1 MESQFLIKHNPQ
13 IIKTYSFSIIDKKN
27 SKNSLKKNPSIPLFN
42 STKTIIKNRTNSNNK
57 RPKSSINSSNIL
69 NYDYY
74 SIINQ
79 PKISKRE
86 QDKVFNALYND
97 SKYRKEK
104 LKRLNEK
111 KEEQLKSIYTF
122 SPKQIPNKFNERY
135 NKKLIKSQSR
145 IDLNNYNLNDNLNY
159 NYNNSNYINF
169 YNRLEN
175 YERKKKENLIKI
187 KNDIFDTIPHPKMIK
202 MNIKDL
208 QLPYNSKK
216 FLSIKKQK
224 IEKLR
229 ENIINEK
236 GITFKP
242 KLNENIN
249 SCIKN
254 NFQERN
260 EAFIK
265 SKETKLN
272 NIYEDD
278 ECTFS
283 PKINYESSL
292 IQFNSSIENRLYN
305 YKKYYDKNLEY
316 TRIKNEKIY
325 PFHPKISKNT
335 NLILENRRKNI
346 EYIKQNPYFNNY
358 DSVIHFSREKEF
370 DDSINHI
377 NEKNEKVTLIK
388 KSKSDKN
395 FHSNE
400 KTNIIN
406 KNTLIENIKYKF
418 KNLSKRNFNDN
429 NLGYKYFGNA
439 EEKEK
444 PTTNCS
450 SINSKSI
457 VNLNYYDNLI

>member
-1 MESQFLIKHNPQ
+1 MESQLLIKQNPK
-13 IIKTYSFSIIDKKN
+13 IIKTYSFSIIEKKK
-27 SKNSLKKNPSIPLFN
+27 SKNSLKKNQLIPIFN
-42 STKTIIKNRTNSNNK
+42 STKTIIKNRTNANSK

-111 KEEQLKSIYTF
+111 KEEQLKLIYTF

-145 IDLNNYNLNDNLNY
+145 IELNNFNLNDNLNY
-159 NYNNSNYINF
+159 NNSYHLNF

-175 YERKKKENLIKI
+175 YERKKKENLKKI
-187 KNDIFDTIPHPKMIK
+187 KNDIFETIPHPKMTK

-224 IEKLR
+224 IEQLR
-229 ENIINEK
+229 ENLLNEK

-249 SCIKN
+249 LYIKN
-254 NFQERN
+254 NFLERN

-265 SKETKLN
+265 SKEMKLN

-292 IQFNSSIENRLYN
+292 IHFNSSIENRLYN
-305 YKKYYDKNLEY
+305 YKKYYDKNIEY

-358 DSVIHFSREKEF
+358 DSIIHYSREKEF
-370 DDSINHI
+370 DDSMNHI
-377 NEKNEKVTLIK
+377 NEINEKVKQIK

-395 FHSNE
+395 FQSTE
-400 KTNIIN
+400 KKNITNN
-406 KNTLIENIKYKF
+406 KNVLIENIKYKF

-457 VNLNYYDNLI
+457 INLNYYDNLI

>member
-1 MESQFLIKHNPQ
+1 MESQLLIKQNPK
-13 IIKTYSFSIIDKKN
+13 IIKTYSFSIIEKKK
-27 SKNSLKKNPSIPLFN
+27 SKNSLKKNQLIPIFN
-42 STKTIIKNRTNSNNK
+42 STKTIIKNRTNANSK

-111 KEEQLKSIYTF
+111 KEEQLKLIYTF

-145 IDLNNYNLNDNLNY
+145 IELNNFNLNDNLNY
-159 NYNNSNYINF
+159 NNSYHLNF

-175 YERKKKENLIKI
+175 YERKKKENLKKI
-187 KNDIFDTIPHPKMIK
+187 KNDIFETIPHPKMTK

-224 IEKLR
+224 IEQLR
-229 ENIINEK
+229 ENLLNEK

-249 SCIKN
+249 LYIKN
-254 NFQERN
+254 NFLERN

-265 SKETKLN
+265 SKEMKLN

-292 IQFNSSIENRLYN
+292 IHFNSSIENRLYN

-316 TRIKNEKIY
+316 TRIKNEKVY
-325 PFHPKISKNT
+325 SFHPKISKNT

-358 DSVIHFSREKEF
+358 DSIIHYSREKEF
-370 DDSINHI
+370 DDSMNHI
-377 NEKNEKVTLIK
+377 NEINEKVKQIK

-395 FHSNE
+395 FQSTE
-400 KTNIIN
+400 KKNITNN
-406 KNTLIENIKYKF
+406 KNVLIENIKYKF

-457 VNLNYYDNLI
+457 INLNYYDNLI

>member
-1 MESQFLIKHNPQ
+1 MKSQLLIKQSPQ
-13 IIKTYSFSIIDKKN
+13 IIKTYSFSIIDNNN
-27 SKNSLKKNPSIPLFN
+27 SKNNLKKNPSIPIFN
-42 STKTIIKNRTNSNNK
+42 STNTIIKNRTNSKNK

-111 KEEQLKSIYTF
+111 KEEQLKLIYTF

-145 IDLNNYNLNDNLNY
+145 IELNNFKLNDNLNY
-159 NYNNSNYINF
+159 NNSYHLNF

-175 YERKKKENLIKI
+175 YERKKKENLKKI
-187 KNDIFDTIPHPKMIK
+187 KNDIFETIPHPKMTK

-224 IEKLR
+224 IEQLR
-229 ENIINEK
+229 ENLLNEK

-249 SCIKN
+249 SYIKN

-278 ECTFS
+278 ECTFT

-292 IQFNSSIENRLYN
+292 IQFNSRIENRLYN

-316 TRIKNEKIY
+316 TRIKNEKVY
-325 PFHPKISKNT
+325 SFHPKISKNT

-358 DSVIHFSREKEF
+358 DSIIHYSREKEF

-377 NEKNEKVTLIK
+377 NELNEEVKQIK

-395 FHSNE
+395 FQSTE
-400 KTNIIN
+400 KKNITNN
-406 KNTLIENIKYKF
+406 KNVLIENIKYKF

-429 NLGYKYFGNA
+429 NLGYKYFGNV

-457 VNLNYYDNLI
+457 INLNYYDNLI

>member
-1 MESQFLIKHNPQ
+1 MKSQLLIKQSPQ
-13 IIKTYSFSIIDKKN
+13 IIKTYSFSIIDNNN
-27 SKNSLKKNPSIPLFN
+27 SKNNLKKNPSIPIFN
-42 STKTIIKNRTNSNNK
+42 STNTIIKNRTNSKNK

-111 KEEQLKSIYTF
+111 KEEQLKLIYTF

-145 IDLNNYNLNDNLNY
+145 IELNNYNLNNNLNY
-159 NYNNSNYINF
+159 NNSYIVNF

-175 YERKKKENLIKI
+175 YERKKKENLKKI
-187 KNDIFDTIPHPKMIK
+187 KNDIFETIPHPKMIK

-208 QLPYNSKK
+208 HLPYNSKK

-224 IEKLR
+224 IEQLR
-229 ENIINEK
+229 ENILNEK

-249 SCIKN
+249 SYIKN

-278 ECTFS
+278 ECTFT

-292 IQFNSSIENRLYN
+292 IQFNSRIENRLYN

-316 TRIKNEKIY
+316 TRIKNEKVY
-325 PFHPKISKNT
+325 SFHPKISKNT

-358 DSVIHFSREKEF
+358 DSIIHYSREKEF

-377 NEKNEKVTLIK
+377 NELNEEVKQIK

-395 FHSNE
+395 FQPIE
-400 KTNIIN
+400 KKNIIN
-406 KNTLIENIKYKF
+406 KNVLIENIKYKF

-429 NLGYKYFGNA
+429 NLGYKYFANA

>member
-1 MESQFLIKHNPQ
+1 MESQLLIKQNPK
-13 IIKTYSFSIIDKKN
+13 IIKTYSFSIIEKKK
-27 SKNSLKKNPSIPLFN
+27 SKNSLKKNQLIPIFN
-42 STKTIIKNRTNSNNK
+42 STKTIIKNRTNANSK
-57 RPKSSINSSNIL
+57 RPKSSINSSNF

-111 KEEQLKSIYTF
+111 KEEQLKLIYTF

-145 IDLNNYNLNDNLNY
+145 IELNNFNLNDNLNY
-159 NYNNSNYINF
+159 NNSYHLNF

-175 YERKKKENLIKI
+175 YERKKKENLKKI
-187 KNDIFDTIPHPKMIK
+187 KNDIFETIPHPKMTK

-224 IEKLR
+224 IEQLR
-229 ENIINEK
+229 ENLLNEK

-249 SCIKN
+249 LYIKN
-254 NFQERN
+254 NFLERN

-265 SKETKLN
+265 SKEMKLN

-292 IQFNSSIENRLYN
+292 IHFNSSIENRLYN

-316 TRIKNEKIY
+316 TRIKNEKVY
-325 PFHPKISKNT
+325 SFHPKISKNT

-358 DSVIHFSREKEF
+358 DSIIHYSREKEF
-370 DDSINHI
+370 DDSMNHI
-377 NEKNEKVTLIK
+377 NEINEKVKQIK

-395 FHSNE
+395 FQSTE
-400 KTNIIN
+400 KKNITNN
-406 KNTLIENIKYKF
+406 KNVLIENIKYKF

-429 NLGYKYFGNA
+429 NLGYKYFGNV

-457 VNLNYYDNLI
+457 INLNYYDNLI

>member
-1 MESQFLIKHNPQ
+1 MKSQLLIKQSPQ
-13 IIKTYSFSIIDKKN
+13 IIKTYSFSIIDNNN
-27 SKNSLKKNPSIPLFN
+27 SKNNLKKNPSIPIFN
-42 STKTIIKNRTNSNNK
+42 STNTIIKNRTNSKNK

-86 QDKVFNALYND
+86 KDKVFNALYND

-111 KEEQLKSIYTF
+111 KEEQLKLIYTF

-145 IDLNNYNLNDNLNY
+145 IELNNYNLNNNLNY
-159 NYNNSNYINF
+159 NNSYIVNF

-175 YERKKKENLIKI
+175 YERKKKENLTKI
-187 KNDIFDTIPHPKMIK
+187 KNDIFETIPHPKMIK

-208 QLPYNSKK
+208 HLPYNSKK

-224 IEKLR
+224 IEQLR
-229 ENIINEK
+229 ENILNEK

-249 SCIKN
+249 SYIKN

-278 ECTFS
+278 ECTFT

-292 IQFNSSIENRLYN
+292 IQFNSRIENRLYN

-316 TRIKNEKIY
+316 TRIKNEKVY
-325 PFHPKISKNT
+325 SFHPKISKNT

-358 DSVIHFSREKEF
+358 DSIIHYSREKEF

-377 NEKNEKVTLIK
+377 NELNEEVKQIK

-395 FHSNE
+395 FQPIE
-400 KTNIIN
+400 KKNITN
-406 KNTLIENIKYKF
+406 KNVLIENIKYKF

-429 NLGYKYFGNA
+429 NLGYKYFANA

>member
-1 MESQFLIKHNPQ
+1 MESQLLIKQNPK
-13 IIKTYSFSIIDKKN
+13 IIKTYSFSIIEKKK
-27 SKNSLKKNPSIPLFN
+27 SKNSLKKNQLIPIFN
-42 STKTIIKNRTNSNNK
+42 STKTIIKNRTNANSK

-111 KEEQLKSIYTF
+111 KEEQLKLIYTF

-145 IDLNNYNLNDNLNY
+145 IELNNFNLNDNLNY
-159 NYNNSNYINF
+159 NNSYHLNF

-175 YERKKKENLIKI
+175 YERKKKENLKKI
-187 KNDIFDTIPHPKMIK
+187 KNDIFETIPHPKMTK

-224 IEKLR
+224 IEQLR
-229 ENIINEK
+229 ENLLNEK

-249 SCIKN
+249 LYIKN
-254 NFQERN
+254 NFLERN

-265 SKETKLN
+265 SKEMKLN

-292 IQFNSSIENRLYN
+292 IHFNSSIENRLYN

-316 TRIKNEKIY
+316 TRIKNEKVY
-325 PFHPKISKNT
+325 SFHPKISKNT

-358 DSVIHFSREKEF
+358 DSIIHYSREKEF
-370 DDSINHI
+370 DDSMNHI
-377 NEKNEKVTLIK
+377 NEINEKVKQIK

-395 FHSNE
+395 FQSTE
-400 KTNIIN
+400 KKNITNN
-406 KNTLIENIKYKF
+406 KNVLIENIKYKF
-418 KNLSKRNFNDN
+418 ENLSKRNFNDN
-429 NLGYKYFGNA
+429 NLGYKYFGNV

-457 VNLNYYDNLI
+457 INLNYYDNLI